1 MLISFGSKGRWW
13 LSVAAAIAFVIAPAV
28 EATPLDYTF
37 TVNVTTGPLAG
48 VTENGSFSYDS
59 GSVVA
64 GTFIDGPGL
73 LTAFDFTFNGTTYNA
88 VTANTGMLKFDSTG
102 ELVAFRFGTDCDV
115 QGTCHVVWGSSNW
128 IINSGVF
135 GFGYST
141 PASGSYSRGTVSFA
155 RAVPT
160 PVPEPDSLSLFGVG
174 VLMLGLFAGWR
185 RRVF

>member
-1 MLISFGSKGRWW
+1 MLMSLGFKGRWW
-13 LSVAAAIAFVIAPAV
+13 LSVAATIAFVMAPAV
-28 EATPLDYTF
+28 EATPLGYTF

-48 VTENGSFSYDS
+48 VIETGSFSYDS

-88 VTANTGMLKFDSTG
+88 AAANTGMLKFDSTG
-102 ELVAFRFGTDCDV
+102 DLTGFRFGTDCDV
-115 QGTCHVVWGSSNW
+115 QGTCYVVWGSDNW

-141 PASGSYSRGTVSFA
+141 PASGLYSRGTVSFT
-155 RAVPT
+155 RAAPA
-160 PVPEPDSLSLFGVG
+160 PVPEPDSLSLFGAG
-174 VLMLGLFAGWR
+174 VLMLGLVASWR